1 MFVSAPLRNVRKKK
15 SVKTI
20 AKKARPCDGPALPCP
35 PGHDPP
41 PPAPWSRKDK
51 KAGRER
57 PWKEMRDQPD
67 DVV

>member
-1 MFVSAPLRNVRKKK
+1 M
-15 SVKTI
+15 
-20 AKKARPCDGPALPCP
+20 ALPCP
-35 PGHDPP
+35 ALCTPGHDPP